1 MSNLVLREP
10 QAEKSTKNSPVERT
24 APVKI
29 KRFKLNLP
37 KLYPAQSEAIE
48 GPERYGIIEA
58 STKSG
63 KTLGCIIWL
72 LNEAHQSGMSGRIYW
87 WVAPIFSQ
95 ARIAYRR
102 MKLGLTKPN
111 GETGFLKANDGEL
124 SIILKNHAR
133 IAFKG
138 ADNPDSLYGEDVYA
152 AVIDEA
158 SRMKEEAWIA
168 IRSTVTA
175 TQGPVRIIGNVKGK
189 KNWAY
194 RLARRAELGEP
205 NWKYSKLTAFD
216 AVGGGVLT
224 QEEIEDAR
232 RTLPHEIFKEL
243 YLAEASDD
251 AGNPFG
257 LESIANCTAP
267 MSIAEPYVWGWDL
280 AKSYDWTV
288 GIALDKDGA
297 VCRFERFQRDW
308 DYTEDYILRVIGDDT
323 ALIDSTGVGDP
334 IVERLQKQRSSI
346 QGFKFTAQSKQQLME
361 GLVVGIQNKDIVFP
375 DNEIVV
381 ELESFEYTYTRT
393 GAKYEAPSGIH
404 DDCVMALALALKG
417 YKDIPVGFGVW

>member
-1 MSNLVLREP
+1 MNLVLNEP
-10 QAEKSTKNSPVERT
+10 QAETSTKNSEVVR
-24 APVKI
+24 VKGEK
-29 KRFKLNLP
+29 KRLGRLKLP
-37 KLYPAQSEAIE
+37 PLYPAQAEAIE
-48 GPERYGIIEA
+48 GSERYGIIEA

-72 LNEAHQSGMSGRIYW
+72 LHEAHRTGRTGRIYW

-102 MKLGLTKPN
+102 MKLGLTKAD
-111 GETGFLKANDGEL
+111 GTTGYIRANDGEL
-124 SIILKNHAR
+124 SIILHNNAR

-168 IRSTVTA
+168 VRSTLTA
-175 TQGPVRIIGNVKGK
+175 TEGPVRIIGNVKGK

-224 QEEIEDAR
+224 NAEIEDAR
-232 RTLPHEIFKEL
+232 ATLPKQVFDEI
-243 YLAEASDD
+243 YMAEPSDD
-251 AGNPFG
+251 TGNPFG
-257 LESIANCTAP
+257 IDAIRQCIQP
-267 MSIAEPYVWGWDL
+267 MSSKPPHVWGWDL
-280 AKSYDWTV
+280 AKSTDWTV
-288 GIALDKDGA
+288 GVALDEDGV
-297 VCRFERFQRDW
+297 VCEFHRFQRDW
-308 DYTEDYILRVIGDDT
+308 EYTAERLSREVDQDT
-323 ALIDSTGVGDP
+323 ALVDSTGVGDP
-334 IVERLQKQRSSI
+334 IVERLQKSNPRI
-346 QGFKFTAQSKQQLME
+346 EGFKFTGQSKQQLME
-361 GLVVGIQNKDIVFP
+361 GLVVGVQNGELSFP

-381 ELESFEYTYTRT
+381 EMEAFEYTYTRN

-404 DDCVMALALALKG
+404 DDCVMALALAFKG
-417 YKDIPVGFGVW
+417 YKDIPAGFGIW